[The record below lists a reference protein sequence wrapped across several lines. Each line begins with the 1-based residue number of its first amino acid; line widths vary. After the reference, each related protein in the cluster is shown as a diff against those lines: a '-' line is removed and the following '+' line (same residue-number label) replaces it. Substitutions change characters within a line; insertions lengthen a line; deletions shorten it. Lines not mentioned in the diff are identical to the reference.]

1 MVQHTAAA
9 ERWLRDLDDLG
20 PGWLEGGGL
29 PAAIWTVVGALRTT
43 LQPETERDLHGAP
56 RVHVRARSGRW
67 LTLHGAQTQAH
78 AGRGDE
84 TMVIVEPSRA
94 RELAWL
100 RVSAYG
106 LSERERAVV
115 DRVAQGA
122 STNEIAQALFISQY
136 TVQEH
141 LSHAFDKVGVR
152 GRRALVQRPFLD
164 HLYPALCP
172 SAAEQGGSTNR
183 SLG

>member
-1 MVQHTAAA
+1 VQHTDAA

-29 PAAIWTVVGALRTT
+29 PAPVWTVVGALRQA
-43 LQPETERDLHGAP
+43 LQPETERDLNGVP
-56 RVHVRARSGRW
+56 RVHVRARSGCW
-67 LTLHGAQTQAH
+67 LTLHGARTQAH
-78 AGRGDE
+78 AGREGE
-84 TMVIVEPSRA
+84 TMVILEPSRP

-100 RVSAYG
+100 RGSAYG

-115 DRVAQGA
+115 DRVAQGG
-122 STNEIAQALFISQY
+122 STKEIAQALYLSEY

-152 GRRALVQRPFLD
+152 GRRALVQRLFFD
-164 HLYPALCP
+164 NLYPALRA
-172 SAAEQGGSTNR
+172 SAEEVTR
-183 SLG
+183 L